1 MGTFKTQLLWES
13 INKGDLTNTINL
25 LENGTINPEE
35 RDENGRTFLMLASET
50 GELNIVRELL
60 EYVDTNAVDNDN
72 WSALMCAT
80 KGGHLEVVIELCEK
94 DANIEHRDMMGW
106 TALMWAC
113 YKGWDEIV
121 SELLDRGANCNIKAE
136 FNMTCLSWAAG
147 RGHTEIVKELL
158 QHGAK
163 VNMADKYGT
172 TPLIW
177 ASRKGYLEIVEAL
190 LQEGANVDTT
200 GMNSWTALLVATK
213 YGNSEVVSQIL
224 EFDPNVNAVDK
235 DGFSALTI
243 AAKEGYI
250 ETAHDLLAK
259 GAYVNIADRAGDT
272 ILIHAV
278 KSGHVEIVRALLNK
292 YADVDVQGA
301 EGKTATYWAVEKGQV
316 DILRSLLDNNPDLE
330 ISTKDE
336 DTPLMRAVRNR
347 NEQCVRLLLDKG
359 AKVSAVDKRGDN
371 ALHISLRARS
381 KRITEL
387 LLRNP
392 RNGRLLYRSNKSGDT
407 PYNIDAYHQKSIL
420 TQIFGHRNLN
430 ANDGENLL
438 GYNIYTSALADILS
452 DPALNTPIT
461 VGLYAKWGSGKSFLL
476 GKLQSEMKSFTKESV
491 EEHFTPFCW
500 ALFFLVFILN
510 TIIGVTIA
518 LIWGWQYGLGVCLG
532 LFPLQYF
539 GLGMV
544 YHLAQKYET
553 HVAVLISLSLGR
565 KMLLLKLL
573 LKVLFCIPA
582 QWPQQV
588 NDSHTVKF
596 LFSES
601 TRLVSVGGEKSLAA
615 MVGTLGDVLEQ
626 EYGVLVARLFRV
638 FKPSTGKI
646 YTGEFKSLC
655 CIPYFLIVIIVML
668 CIGVGVTLLVTNGI
682 DNDNTVS
689 VNAAM
694 ITFAS
699 IVGLSIISNA
709 FTWGKALLAL
719 LRSQQSRINQAAD
732 KIDVIKMDGL
742 MQKLKYEVTL
752 MTKMV
757 TCMDKFTSGQTRLV
771 VIVDGLDSCEQDK
784 VLQVLDIIKALFS
797 DDDSPFITIL
807 AVDPNII
814 IKGIESNL
822 KLDIHDSNVNGFDY
836 LRNSVH
842 LPFYLQS
849 QGIKIEKQ
857 DMAGSPTPGDESPT
871 RTKTYQHQDSVWSSY
886 SSLDGKKRTSS
897 RKDTGSHASNL
908 DITHSLTKNDYFSD
922 INPRSMRRL
931 MNIVA
936 VTGRLLRAYNIDFN
950 WHRLAAWINLI
961 EQWPYRVSWIILYFE
976 ENEMLDSSVTL
987 ASLYERVVDSMP
999 SSRDIEPLLEIDRN
1013 ARKLETFLRTGSR
1026 SSPILNVGD
1035 LKKFLPC
1042 AINLD
1047 PYLRKLI
1054 REMQK
1059 NTDLYGQGSPFPVNN
1074 PKPGP
1079 MAGPM
1084 MGPMGGPLAGPVR
1097 GQDSQHLQRR
1107 QVSRAPGAG
1116 LSSYSMD
1123 RSLPMAPMPYP
1134 SYPGMFH
1141 PQAYMG
1147 MSYTHPCQNPY
1158 TFNSQSMGMDSV
1170 DSTMQV
1176 KVEGFEE
1183 KKLSVLGVEEICDMV
1198 SKIKGINNSMFEQYQ
1213 ACIHDNNI
1221 CGLVLSTCDLGEL
1234 GKVIHMKFGD
1244 WQLFKSAVISMRKRE
1259 EELLILE
1266 EEQLEAMSSSRDV
1279 SPEHNLDKTSGD
1291 QETMETG
1298 VGKIPSETSYQNG
1311 KKKSILVTGE
1321 SVRRKSNPHSMERK
1335 KSVQISDDVIF
1346 SGYQDQRGM
1355 GSYRPSL
1362 VKQDSVY
1369 SGQSQRYTPSV
1380 DSDESNRS
1388 KSMLRSDSLAKQME
1402 FETGLLHKAM
1412 MHFTEEDLDESEDD
1426 DCLLLN
1432 SPVKFGLDDSDF
1444 TSIES
1449 PKKERDPLLKSKT
1462 EKQTKNNA
1470 VGALSTSVEKLS
1482 RLFTSTSSLSL
1493 PSSSPSGN
1501 PQEFS
1506 TTPLLPVGGGSTST
1520 FPNDS
1525 VDIVNEMSSQGAT
1538 SLGAESQLPKDV
1550 RTLKESVEA
1559 FMASSEDQ
1567 SPIELAHKGSIQF
1580 KPCRSDEHLME
1591 IEDKES
1597 NV

>member
-1 MGTFKTQLLWES
+1 MGTFKTQLLWDS
-13 INKGDLTNTINL
+13 ISKGDLTSTINL

-35 RDENGRTFLMLASET
+35 RDQNGRTFLMLASET

-60 EYVDTNAVDNDN
+60 EYVDTNAVDNEN

-80 KGGHLEVVIELCEK
+80 KNGHLEIVIELCEK
-94 DANIEHRDMMGW
+94 DADIEHRDMMGW
-106 TALMWAC
+106 TPLMWAC
-113 YKGWDEIV
+113 YKGWEEV
-121 SELLDRGANCNIKAE
+121 VFELLDRGANCNIKAE

-147 RGHTEIVKELL
+147 RGHTQIVKELL

-213 YGNSEVVSQIL
+213 FGNSEVVSQIL
-224 EFDPNVNAVDK
+224 EYDPNVNAVDK

-250 ETAHDLLAK
+250 EIAHDLLAK

-301 EGKTATYWAVEKGQV
+301 EGKTATYWAVEKNQV

-330 ISTKDE
+330 ICTKDE

-347 NEQCVRLLLDKG
+347 NDQCVRLFLDKG

-381 KRITEL
+381 KHITEL

-420 TQIFGHRNLN
+420 TQIFGHRKLN

-452 DPALNTPIT
+452 DPSLNTPIT

-491 EEHFTPFCW
+491 EEHFTPFCL
-500 ALFFLVFILN
+500 ALFFFLLVIN
-510 TIIGVTIA
+510 TIVGVTIA
-518 LIWGWQYGLGVCLG
+518 LIWGWQYGLGVGIG
-532 LFPLQYF
+532 LYPFEYF
-539 GLGMV
+539 CLGMV
-544 YHLAQKYET
+544 YHLAQKYEFRL
-553 HVAVLISLSLGR
+553 AVLISLSLGR

-573 LKVLFCIPA
+573 LKVLFCNPS

-588 NDSHTVKF
+588 NDGHTVKF

-601 TRLVSVGGEKSLAA
+601 TRLVSVGGEKSLAY

-626 EYGVLVARLFRV
+626 EYGVFVARLFRV
-638 FKPSTGKI
+638 FKPSTGKL
-646 YTGEFKSLC
+646 YTGRFKSLC
-655 CIPYFLIVIIVML
+655 CIPYFLIVIIVAL

-682 DNDNTVS
+682 DDNNTVS

-709 FTWGKALLAL
+709 FTWGKAMLAL

-732 KIDVIKMDGL
+732 KIEVIKMDGL

-757 TCMDKFTSGQTRLV
+757 TCMDKFTNSQTRLV

-784 VLQVLDIIKALFS
+784 VLQVLDVIKALFS
-797 DDDSPFITIL
+797 DEDSPFITIL

-871 RTKTYQHQDSVWSSY
+871 RNKTYQHQDSVWSSY
-886 SSLDGKKRTSS
+886 SSLDGKKRTNQ
-897 RKDTGSHASNL
+897 RKDSHASNI
-908 DITHSLTKNDYFSD
+908 DISHSLSKTDYFSD

-987 ASLYERVVDSMP
+987 ASLYDRVVDSMP

-1013 ARKLETFLRTGSR
+1013 VRKLETFLRTGSR
-1026 SSPILNVGD
+1026 NSPILNVGD

-1059 NTDLYGQGSPFPVNN
+1059 NTDLYGQGSPFSTTN

-1079 MAGPM
+1079 MGGPMGGPM
-1084 MGPMGGPLAGPVR
+1084 MGPTTGQMAAQLR
-1097 GQDSQHLQRR
+1097 GQDPLQRR
-1107 QVSRAPGAG
+1107 QGARIPGAG
-1116 LSSYSMD
+1116 LSSYSLD
-1123 RSLPMAPMPYP
+1123 RSLHMAPIPYPPYPGMMYHPHSYMGMPYP
-1134 SYPGMFH
+1134 S
-1141 PQAYMG
+1141 QT
-1147 MSYTHPCQNPY
+1147 SYG
-1158 TFNSQSMGMDSV
+1158 FNTQSTDTSESGI
-1170 DSTMQV
+1170 QV
-1176 KVEGFEE
+1176 IIEGYEE
-1183 KKLSVLGVEEICDMV
+1183 KRLSTLSVEEICDLV
-1198 SKIKGINNSMFEQYQ
+1198 SNVKGINHSMLETYQ
-1213 ACIHDNNI
+1213 ACIHDNNV

-1234 GKVIHMKFGD
+1234 GKVINMKFGD

-1266 EEQLEAMSSSRDV
+1266 EEQLEGMSSSREV
-1279 SPEHNLDKTSGD
+1279 SPEHDQNRTESSQGLGD
-1291 QETMETG
+1291 
-1298 VGKIPSETSYQNG
+1298 SETEVIKVVS
-1311 KKKSILVTGE
+1311 KASLEDCKTKSILVTAG
-1321 SVRRKSNPHSMERK
+1321 SVRRKSKPHDVERK
-1335 KSVQISDDVIF
+1335 KSVQISDDVMF
-1346 SGYQDQRGM
+1346 SGYNDQ
-1355 GSYRPSL
+1355 GSIGPYRPAL
-1362 VKQDSVY
+1362 IKQDSVY
-1369 SGQSQRYTPSV
+1369 SGHSQQFAPSV
-1380 DSDESNRS
+1380 DNGVTSRS
-1388 KSMLRSDSLAKQME
+1388 QSMLRSDSLARQME

-1412 MHFTEEDLDESEDD
+1412 MHFTEEDLEDSGEED
-1426 DCLLLN
+1426 N
-1432 SPVKFGLDDSDF
+1432 SPSPVKFGLDDTDF
-1444 TSIES
+1444 IVPNSAK
-1449 PKKERDPLLKSKT
+1449 KKEKEPLLQKDKKST
-1462 EKQTKNNA
+1462 A
-1470 VGALSTSVEKLS
+1470 IGALSSSVEKLGRIFAS
-1482 RLFTSTSSLSL
+1482 NSSL
-1493 PSSSPSGN
+1493 PSSTLNENMEG
-1501 PQEFS
+1501 FS
-1506 TTPLLPVGGGSTST
+1506 TEPMFPVGSPPKPPT
-1520 FPNDS
+1520 DS
-1525 VDIVNEMSSQGAT
+1525 VDIVNEVNSGGTACGS
-1538 SLGAESQLPKDV
+1538 ESQLPQDV
-1550 RTLKESVEA
+1550 RTLQESVQA
-1559 FMASSEDQ
+1559 YIASSIDQ
-1567 SPIELAHKGSIQF
+1567 SSIELTRTGSIQF
-1580 KPCRSDEHLME
+1580 DSGRSEEPLLHMD
-1591 IEDKES
+1591 DRES

>member
-1 MGTFKTQLLWES
+1 MGTFKTQLLWDS
-13 INKGDLTNTINL
+13 ISKGDLANTINL

-35 RDENGRTFLMLASET
+35 RDQNGRTFLMLASET

-80 KGGHLEVVIELCEK
+80 KNGHLEIVIELCEK
-94 DANIEHRDMMGW
+94 DADIEHRDMMGW

-113 YKGWDEIV
+113 YKGWEEVV

-147 RGHTEIVKELL
+147 RGYTEIVKELL

-177 ASRKGYLEIVEAL
+177 AARKGYQEIVEVL
-190 LQEGANVDTT
+190 LKDGANVDTT

-213 YGNSEVVSQIL
+213 FGSSEVVNQIL
-224 EFDPNVNAVDK
+224 EYDPNINAVDK

-250 ETAHDLLAK
+250 EIAHDLLAK

-347 NEQCVRLLLDKG
+347 NEQCVRLFLDKG

-392 RNGRLLYRSNKSGDT
+392 RNGRLLYRSNKAGDT

-452 DPALNTPIT
+452 DPSLNTPIT

-476 GKLQSEMKSFTKESV
+476 SKLQNEMKSFTKESV

-500 ALFFLVFILN
+500 ALFFLLLVLN
-510 TIIGVTIA
+510 NIIGVTIA
-518 LIWGWQYGLGVCLG
+518 LIWGWQYGLGVGLG
-532 LFPLQYF
+532 MFPFEYF
-539 GLGMV
+539 CLGMV
-544 YHLAQKYET
+544 YHLAQKYELRL
-553 HVAVLISLSLGR
+553 AVLISLSLGR

-573 LKVLFCIPA
+573 LKVLFCNPA

-588 NDSHTVKF
+588 NDGHTVKF

-626 EYGVLVARLFRV
+626 EYGVFVARLFRV

-646 YTGEFKSLC
+646 YTGRFKSLC
-655 CIPYFLIVIIVML
+655 CIPYFLIVIIVTL

-682 DNDNTVS
+682 DDDNTVS

-742 MQKLKYEVTL
+742 MQKLKYEVML

-757 TCMDKFTSGQTRLV
+757 TCMDKFKNGQTRLV

-797 DDDSPFITIL
+797 DEDSPFITIL

-871 RTKTYQHQDSVWSSY
+871 RNKTYQHQDSVWSSY
-886 SSLDGKKRTSS
+886 SSLDGKKRTGQ
-897 RKDTGSHASNL
+897 RKDTSSHASNL
-908 DITHSLTKNDYFSD
+908 DISHSLTKTDYFSD

-961 EQWPYRVSWIILYFE
+961 EQWPYRVSWIIMYFE

-987 ASLYERVVDSMP
+987 ASVYDRVVDSMP

-1013 ARKLETFLRTGSR
+1013 VRKLETFLRTGSR

-1059 NTDLYGQGSPFPVNN
+1059 NADLYGQGSPFPSAS

-1079 MAGPM
+1079 MGGPM
-1084 MGPMGGPLAGPVR
+1084 TGPMLGPMNGPMAAPVR
-1097 GQDSQHLQRR
+1097 GQDPLQRR
-1107 QVSRAPGAG
+1107 PGARVQGAG
-1116 LSSYSMD
+1116 LSSYSLD

-1134 SYPGMFH
+1134 PYPPYPGMYH
-1141 PQAYMG
+1141 PHSYMG
-1147 MSYTHPCQNPY
+1147 MPYPSHTSYG
-1158 TFNSQSMGMDSV
+1158 FNTQRMGADTV
-1170 DSTMQV
+1170 ESTVQV
-1176 KVEGFEE
+1176 QIEGYEE
-1183 KKLSVLGVEEICDMV
+1183 KKLSMLSVEEMCDLV
-1198 SKIKGINNSMFEQYQ
+1198 SKVKGINHSMLEQYQ
-1213 ACIHDNNI
+1213 ACIHDNNV

-1234 GKVIHMKFGD
+1234 GKVINMKFGD
-1244 WQLFKSAVISMRKRE
+1244 WQLFKSAVISMRKKE
-1259 EELLILE
+1259 EELLVLE
-1266 EEQLEAMSSSRDV
+1266 EEQLDAMSSSRDV
-1279 SPEHNLDKTSGD
+1279 SPEHDLDKASGG
-1291 QETMETG
+1291 QEIDETDI
-1298 VGKIPSETSYQNG
+1298 GKVQSQSAFEDG
-1311 KKKSILVTGE
+1311 RKKSILVTAD
-1321 SVRRKSNPHSMERK
+1321 SVRRKSQPFSVERK

-1346 SGYQDQRGM
+1346 SGYNDQCAM
-1355 GSYRPSL
+1355 GSYRPTL

-1369 SGQSQRYTPSV
+1369 SGHSQQYAGSLDSKEASRSQSIPHT
-1380 DSDESNRS
+1380 
-1388 KSMLRSDSLAKQME
+1388 DSLARQME

-1412 MHFTEEDLDESEDD
+1412 MHFTEEDQDESGRRRQ
-1426 DCLLLN
+1426 LLSYL
-1432 SPVKFGLDDSDF
+1432 
-1444 TSIES
+1444 
-1449 PKKERDPLLKSKT
+1449 
-1462 EKQTKNNA
+1462 
-1470 VGALSTSVEKLS
+1470 
-1482 RLFTSTSSLSL
+1482 
-1493 PSSSPSGN
+1493 
-1501 PQEFS
+1501 
-1506 TTPLLPVGGGSTST
+1506 
-1520 FPNDS
+1520 
-1525 VDIVNEMSSQGAT
+1525 SSQVWT
-1538 SLGAESQLPKDV
+1538 
-1550 RTLKESVEA
+1550 RR
-1559 FMASSEDQ
+1559 F
-1567 SPIELAHKGSIQF
+1567 
-1580 KPCRSDEHLME
+1580 
-1591 IEDKES
+1591 
-1597 NV
+1597 

>member
-1 MGTFKTQLLWES
+1 MGTFKAQLLWDS

-35 RDENGRTFLMLASET
+35 RDENGKTFLMLASET

-80 KGGHLEVVIELCEK
+80 KGGHLEIVIELCEK
-94 DANIEHRDMMGW
+94 EADIEHRDMMGW
-106 TALMWAC
+106 TALMCAC
-113 YKGWDEIV
+113 YKGREEVV
-121 SELLDRGANCNIKAE
+121 SELLDRGANCNSKAE
-136 FNMTCLSWAAG
+136 FNMTCLAWAAG
-147 RGHTEIVKELL
+147 RGHTQIVKELL
-158 QHGAK
+158 KHGAK
-163 VNMADKYGT
+163 VNMSDKYGT

-177 ASRKGYLEIVEAL
+177 AARKGYLEIVEAL

-224 EFDPNVNAVDK
+224 EYDPNINAVDK

-250 ETAHDLLAK
+250 EIAHDLLAK

-278 KSGHVEIVRALLNK
+278 KSGHVEITRALLNK

-301 EGKTATYWAVEKGQV
+301 EGKTATYWAVEKGHV

-347 NEQCVRLLLDKG
+347 TEQCVRLLLDKG
-359 AKVSAVDKRGDN
+359 AKVSAVDKRSDN

-392 RNGRLLYRSNKSGDT
+392 RNGRLLYRSNKAGDT

-452 DPALNTPIT
+452 DPSLNTPIT

-476 GKLQSEMKSFTKESV
+476 SKLQNEMKSFTKESV

-500 ALFFLVFILN
+500 ALFFVLLIFNNVV
-510 TIIGVTIA
+510 GVTMA
-518 LIWGWQYGLGVCLG
+518 LIWGWQYGLGVGLG
-532 LFPLQYF
+532 LFPFEYVCL
-539 GLGMV
+539 GLE
-544 YHLAQKYET
+544 YHLAQKYE
-553 HVAVLISLSLGR
+553 VRIAVSISLSLGR

-573 LKVLFCIPA
+573 LKVFFCNPA
-582 QWPQQV
+582 QWPQQI
-588 NDSHTVKF
+588 NDGHSVKF

-646 YTGEFKSLC
+646 YRGRFKSLC

-668 CIGVGVTLLVTNGI
+668 CIGVGVTLVVTNGI
-682 DNDNTVS
+682 DDDNTVS

-742 MQKLKYEVTL
+742 MQKLKYEVVL
-752 MTKMV
+752 MTRMV
-757 TCMDKFTSGQTRLV
+757 TCMDKFTSSQTRLV

-797 DDDSPFITIL
+797 DVDSPFITIL

-849 QGIKIEKQ
+849 QGIKIQKQ
-857 DMAGSPTPGDESPT
+857 DMAESPTPGDESPT
-871 RTKTYQHQDSVWSSY
+871 RNKTFQHQDSVWSSY
-886 SSLDGKKRTSS
+886 SSLDGKRRSSQRRDTS
-897 RKDTGSHASNL
+897 SHASNL
-908 DITHSLTKNDYFSD
+908 DISQSLTKNDYFSD

-987 ASLYERVVDSMP
+987 ASLYDRVVDSMP

-1013 ARKLETFLRTGSR
+1013 VRKLETFLRTGSR

-1059 NTDLYGQGSPFPVNN
+1059 NTDLYGQGNPFPVAS

-1084 MGPMGGPLAGPVR
+1084 MGPMVGQLAAPLR
-1097 GQDSQHLQRR
+1097 GQDSQLLQRR
-1107 QVSRAPGAG
+1107 QATRNQGAG
-1116 LSSYSMD
+1116 FSSYSMD
-1123 RSLPMAPMPYP
+1123 RSLPMAPLPYP
-1134 SYPGMFH
+1134 PYPGTYH

-1147 MSYTHPCQNPY
+1147 MPY
-1158 TFNSQSMGMDSV
+1158 SQAYPIPYSFNSQSAYSV
-1170 DSTMQV
+1170 DPASQV

-1183 KKLSVLGVEEICDMV
+1183 KKLSMLSVEEICDFV
-1198 SKIKGINNSMFEQYQ
+1198 SKVKGINHSMLEQYQ
-1213 ACIHDNNI
+1213 ACIHDNNV

-1234 GKVIHMKFGD
+1234 GKVITMKFGD
-1244 WQLFKSAVISMRKRE
+1244 WQLFKSAIISMRNRE
-1259 EELLILE
+1259 EELLTLE
-1266 EEQLEAMSSSRDV
+1266 EEQLDALSSSRDV
-1279 SPEHNLDKTSGD
+1279 SPDNDLHKANGGEETDIIETDIGKMSGQSIYED
-1291 QETMETG
+1291 R
-1298 VGKIPSETSYQNG
+1298 
-1311 KKKSILVTGE
+1311 KKKSILVNADC
-1321 SVRRKSNPHSMERK
+1321 VRRKSQSSAVERK
-1335 KSVQISDDVIF
+1335 KSVQISDDVSF
-1346 SGYQDQRGM
+1346 SGFHEHSNV

-1369 SGQSQRYTPSV
+1369 SGQSQRYASSV
-1380 DSDESNRS
+1380 DGKDPDSDKAMPRN
-1388 KSMLRSDSLAKQME
+1388 DSLARQME

-1412 MHFTEEDLDESEDD
+1412 MHFTEEDLEESGEEDT
-1426 DCLLLN
+1426 
-1432 SPVKFGLDDSDF
+1432 SPLTSSVKFGLSDADF
-1444 TSIES
+1444 PTRDS
-1449 PKKERDPLLKSKT
+1449 PKKDTEPLLKKKPQKDKKMS
-1462 EKQTKNNA
+1462 A
-1470 VGALSTSVEKLS
+1470 VGSLSSSVEKLS
-1482 RLFTSTSSLSL
+1482 RMFSSTSSLSL
-1493 PSSSPSGN
+1493 PNSVPNEDSIGFTAISMH
-1501 PQEFS
+1501 
-1506 TTPLLPVGGGSTST
+1506 PVGPDSVST
-1520 FPNDS
+1520 FPSGS
-1525 VDIVNEMSSQGAT
+1525 VDMVNEVSPRGASSGSQ
-1538 SLGAESQLPKDV
+1538 SQLPQDV
-1550 RTLKESVEA
+1550 RTLEESVQA
-1559 FMASSEDQ
+1559 YIASSTEQ
-1567 SPIELAHKGSIQF
+1567 SPIELPNKGSIQYS
-1580 KPCRSDEHLME
+1580 PVRSE
-1591 IEDKES
+1591 ES
-1597 NV
+1597 FVEFDNRESKV